1 MKIVR
6 ILLGVVSICWGLWSL
21 VPVVSTAAYKLGQLP
36 DSAEV
41 HRLIPLFQAT
51 PWWMVAVWLAEIALY
66 LVAGWRL
73 IRGRPAL
80 RVFIAAVAIG
90 AALWWIMSR
99 TPQYQQAFTPA
110 ELQLDYWIFAV
121 EAALIAAIA
130 LVERRRPA

>member
-6 ILLGVVSICWGLWSL
+6 ILLGVVSIGWGLWSL
-21 VPVVSTAAYKLGQLP
+21 VPVVSTAAYKLGKLADTP
-36 DSAEV
+36 DI

-51 PWWMVAVWLAEIALY
+51 PWWMIAVWLAEIALY
-66 LVAGWRL
+66 LFAGWLL

-80 RVFIAAVAIG
+80 RAFIAAVAIG
-90 AALWWIMSR
+90 AGLWWSMSR
-99 TPQYQQAFTPA
+99 TAQYQQAFTPA

-130 LVERRRPA
+130 LVERRKPA